1 MSATNQ
7 PLYFWGRSK
16 EEALAVVQTTE
27 AAHRLCKGG
36 RTGRVPGEA
45 EHMHE
50 GTGVGVGASWKGA
63 CVPCMRL
70 CVSVVVV
77 VVVVVWGGGGRGLGP
92 LGGGAVWGVASSH
105 ARVCLGFV

>member
-45 EHMHE
+45 EHTHE
-50 GTGVGVGASWKGA
+50 GTGGGGVGASWKGA

-77 VVVVVWGGGGRGLGP
+77 VVGGGGGGLGP

-105 ARVCLGFV
+105 ACVCLTLA